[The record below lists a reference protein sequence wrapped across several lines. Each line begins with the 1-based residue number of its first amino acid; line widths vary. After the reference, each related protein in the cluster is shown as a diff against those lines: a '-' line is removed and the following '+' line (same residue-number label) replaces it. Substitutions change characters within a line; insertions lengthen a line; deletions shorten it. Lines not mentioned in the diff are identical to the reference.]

1 MQQHLDTPFVA
12 DSSFFVEEC
21 PIFSNPCL
29 QGAAPDVWSMPG
41 RGIEWCD
48 CGQHHALDRA
58 TVEQY
63 AAQVVG
69 DPQWMTHDE
78 VIDASMDLW
87 NYVSVCE
94 FFLMAIRTSA
104 RAVNGALAPR
114 YRYERGLEIVA
125 YFSKTWQGCP
135 EVICRSVHERQD

>member
-1 MQQHLDTPFVA
+1 MHRQLDITA
-12 DSSFFVEEC
+12 AGDSSLSSGD
-21 PIFSNPCL
+21 PDTFSEPNMRD
-29 QGAAPDVWSMPG
+29 AAPDAWSMPS

-48 CGQHHALDRA
+48 CGKHHVLDRA
-58 TVEQY
+58 IVEHF
-63 AAQVVG
+63 AARVVS

-94 FFLMAIRTSA
+94 FFLMGIRASA
-104 RAVNGALAPR
+104 CAVNGELASK

-135 EVICRSVHERQD
+135 EVICRSVHEREN

>member
-1 MQQHLDTPFVA
+1 MHQHLDSTAVA
-12 DSSFFVEEC
+12 DSSLSVANRWTFAE
-21 PIFSNPCL
+21 PRMRDT
-29 QGAAPDVWSMPG
+29 APDVWSMPS

-48 CGQHHALDRA
+48 CGKHHVLDRA
-58 TVEQY
+58 TVEHF

-87 NYVSVCE
+87 NYVAVCE

-104 RAVNGALAPR
+104 SAVNGALASK

-135 EVICRSVHERQD
+135 EVICRSVHERED